1 MVEREYLLILLFL
14 VGTACLWFKPA
25 LAVFGMCASVVVGI
39 GLYFALPAEQ
49 KWSMKH
55 GGIGSRKID

>member
-14 VGTACLWFKPA
+14 VGTASSGSGPWPL
-25 LAVFGMCASVVVGI
+25 GMCASVVVGI